1 MAPPSPTDLDAL
13 IVGGGFGG
21 AWQLHRLQQ
30 QQHQEGHPAVRLV
43 ERGGGFG
50 GVWHANRYPGARVD
64 SPVPHYE
71 FSAPRDALWE
81 TWRQSGGWRER
92 FPDAGQLRKYF
103 EHVDESLGL
112 SRDARFGTEVTGA
125 TWEEGEGRWVVRTTT
140 RGEEGEEVVRTR
152 FLLLNVGFAAKR
164 YVPDVKGLEGFEG
177 RWLHSAEWPEEG
189 IELEGKRVAVVG
201 TGATAVQ
208 LVQELGKTAAQ
219 LTVFQRTPNL
229 ALPMG
234 QKRLDRDDED
244 DDDEEEVKNS
254 GNSSDSGDNSNGS
267 SSEVEVEEEPLRS
280 KRAGYPSSLYASR
293 TQSFPGFDY
302 NFLPRLT
309 FDDDA
314 DQRRATYERLWAQG
328 DFHFWLASYADML
341 ADPRANAEAYAFW
354 RDKTRP
360 RIADEAL
367 REKLAPMRQ
376 PHAFGCKR
384 ISLEDGY
391 FETFNREN
399 VRLVDL
405 KETPIVEV
413 TPRGIRTAAAPV
425 LAAAGKDGGGEGGG
439 GGGGGEG
446 EEHAFDCIVFATGF
460 DAITGGISQIDI
472 RRRSADG
479 ATTALGQSLKE
490 KWDRAGARTYLGLA
504 CAGFP
509 NMFFT
514 YGPQAPTAFCNG
526 PTCAEMQGDWIVGLM
541 RHMREKGLER
551 VEAREESEE
560 EWVRLVDELARKTL
574 LPETKSTYY
583 ARLTECAAEGY
594 AGFEFK

>member
-1 MAPPSPTDLDAL
+1 MAPPPPTTDLDAL

-21 AWQLHRLQQ
+21 AWQLHRLR
-30 QQHQEGHPAVRLV
+30 QEGHAVRLV

-81 TWRQSGGWRER
+81 TWRRSGGGWRER
-92 FPDAGQLRKYF
+92 FPDAGQLRAYF
-103 EHVDESLGL
+103 EHVDKALGL
-112 SRDARFGTEVTGA
+112 GCDARFGTAVT
-125 TWEEGEGRWVVRTTT
+125 
-140 RGEEGEEVVRTR
+140 
-152 FLLLNVGFAAKR
+152 AA
-164 YVPDVKGLEGFEG
+164 VWDDGGLESFEG

-189 IELEGKRVAVVG
+189 IELAGKRVAVVG

-244 DDDEEEVKNS
+244 EDEDEDEVKNG
-254 GNSSDSGDNSNGS
+254 GNSSSSGGDNSNGS
-267 SSEVEVEEEPLRS
+267 NSEVEEEEGEEPLRS

-314 DQRRATYERLWAQG
+314 EQRRATYERLWAHG

-384 ISLEDGY
+384 ISLENGY

-425 LAAAGKDGGGEGGG
+425 PAAVGKDGCEEG

-460 DAITGGISQIDI
+460 DALTGGITQIDI
-472 RRRSADG
+472 RRRSTDG
-479 ATTALGQSLKE
+479 ATTALDQSLKE

-526 PTCAEMQGDWIVGLM
+526 PTCAQMQGDWIAGLM

-560 EWVRLVDELARKTL
+560 EWVRLVDEIARKTL
-574 LPETKSTYY
+574 LPETKSMYY

-594 AGFEFK
+594 AGFELK

>member
-1 MAPPSPTDLDAL
+1 MAPPPPPPPTDLDAL

-30 QQHQEGHPAVRLV
+30 QHQEEHPAIRLV

-103 EHVDESLGL
+103 EHVDEVFGL
-112 SRDARFGTEVTGA
+112 SRNARFGTEVTGA
-125 TWEEGEGRWVVRTTT
+125 TWEEG
-140 RGEEGEEVVRTR
+140 
-152 FLLLNVGFAAKR
+152 
-164 YVPDVKGLEGFEG
+164 EG

-208 LVQELGKTAAQ
+208 LVQELGKTAKQ

-234 QKRLDRDDED
+234 QKRLDRDDE
-244 DDDEEEVKNS
+244 EVKNG

-267 SSEVEVEEEPLRS
+267 NSEVEVEEGEEPLRS

-314 DQRRATYERLWAQG
+314 EQRRATYERLWAHG

-360 RIADEAL
+360 RIVDEAL

-425 LAAAGKDGGGEGGG
+425 PAAAGKDGGGEGGG
-439 GGGGGEG
+439 DGGEG
-446 EEHAFDCIVFATGF
+446 EEHAFDCIIFATGF

-594 AGFEFK
+594 AGFEFN